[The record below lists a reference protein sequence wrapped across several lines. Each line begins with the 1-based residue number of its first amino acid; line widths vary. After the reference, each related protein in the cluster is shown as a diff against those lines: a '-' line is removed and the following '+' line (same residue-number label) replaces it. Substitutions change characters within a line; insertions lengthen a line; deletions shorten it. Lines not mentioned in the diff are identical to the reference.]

1 MRKRYTGKQKTAI
14 VILYVLMMPLALW
27 LLYQLAGPKGCLKDQ
42 VVLEIS
48 AVVVGVLVLLYMSEK
63 VFHLLIDDRKR

>member
-1 MRKRYTGKQKTAI
+1 
-14 VILYVLMMPLALW
+14 MMPLALW

-48 AVVVGVLVLLYMSEK
+48 AVVVSVLVLLYMSEK

>member
-1 MRKRYTGKQKTAI
+1 
-14 VILYVLMMPLALW
+14 MMPLALW
-27 LLYQLAGPKGCLKDQ
+27 LLYQLAGPKGCLKGQ

-48 AVVVGVLVLLYMSEK
+48 AVVVSVLVLLYMSEK